1 MASGDKIIDV
11 LFQLRRLHFITDLT
25 RVKHYV
31 VFPGRKLASLEVTD
45 TLGDVGLGDL
55 SVLHVRTAVRGGAYG
70 FRTDTTTIAS
80 TSSMQ
85 SSFST
90 NTSDHPPPLVI
101 QRVTNSP
108 LVLHLPWSIHGIS
121 DEGWRNWP
129 EYPPVTLKVPPHVQ
143 FNAKI
148 SQQSP
153 MVNCPVMEPHR
164 SSTHVSSLVLT
175 PLIVQ
180 NRTRTRS
187 FHRETP
193 YLVLQAIQLLAE
205 KLGIPRN
212 LEIRRRTCNPRLII
226 KGKSKIVMDKLHN
239 WRSVVVAAGEI
250 IGPMSRLTMTS
261 ETHNET
267 LGPADL
273 QRKALYDNLT
283 STFCAESILC
293 NMTPTSTSQAASILS
308 NLTSTAFLM
317 GCYCEGKFDVP
328 KSMDKVLDYLS
339 GRGFEIMDRDRKSI
353 QAASKNVTA
362 ISIPLRVALSI
373 SFLALLLPIPLITW
387 AFSDVQLVEIF
398 RSLGTK
404 PTTLV
409 MYEKAL
415 TDELWEVAQGLKSVE
430 MALRSF
436 LDKST
441 TLPNT
446 HGIEDFFG
454 RGEPGEEPVAAGHDY
469 EPGMLINSLICV
481 AEPTGAA
488 RSHGGFGITSG
499 LSTTSSTLE
508 AVHGYEALRNL
519 EGMSSTHE
527 WRHRAR
533 VVFLPRDMY
542 MGPATVNPVM
552 LDLKR
557 HPNLMMDVVPNLCH
571 HRLDPQTVLSQ
582 SAPGLSKSVVLGKRS
597 RDYDVR
603 NGDSDARNGD
613 SDGPPPLPF
622 KKPKSKPGEESFDKF
637 WEKLARDIFDDPET
651 SLDLIVR

>member
-143 FNAKI
+143 FNATVTDGQL
-148 SQQSP
+148 SSNGTAPQLYARFFFGFDA
-153 MVNCPVMEPHR
+153 VNRAEPN
-164 SSTHVSSLVLT
+164 SN
-175 PLIVQ
+175 PKFPPGNAI
-180 NRTRTRS
+180 
-187 FHRETP
+187 FG
-193 YLVLQAIQLLAE
+193 LQAIQLLAE

-454 RGEPGEEPVAAGHDY
+454 RGEPGEEPVAAGHD
-469 EPGMLINSLICV
+469 MNRACSLI
-481 AEPTGAA
+481 GAA

-603 NGDSDARNGD
+603 NGDFRCSERRFRWPSSAT
-613 SDGPPPLPF
+613 F
-622 KKPKSKPGEESFDKF
+622 QEAE
-637 WEKLARDIFDDPET
+637 I
-651 SLDLIVR
+651 